1 MEINRNR
8 IFAILGEVVI
18 AALLSAGLTVLA
30 AQSAGFMINVKLIY
44 LSAGLCAV
52 ALFGLSYSRVSG
64 WITLLMIV
72 LAGLLSVFFGWRPIE
87 DFKAFLDTVYMG
99 SPLSPYADAF
109 SVMALILLITAFYI
123 MAHQKVGAYLMLF
136 VTIAL
141 LGILWFFGNLS
152 TSIHILP
159 VICAL
164 SAMFSK
170 TARFRFSVLRP
181 LLSLSLIAALL
192 SCMLV
197 PAQGIKVDAL
207 NEYAQKAL
215 AFMIRTFNIDNKNM
229 EERRSFTIAADGWAS
244 HKELIG
250 GNAYPSETEVMIV
263 KGAAGEIY
271 LRGALRYVYNNNAWV
286 DESNESKAGK
296 IKRFMF
302 SGFEKLIYKS
312 EYERAMDLDKRDS
325 NKYFEE
331 DVIQIEML
339 NDTSFW
345 TLYTPSRVT
354 DVTVDTDAFVYFNN
368 VGEMFINRPMRTG
381 DKFEIEYDRLKA
393 EGEDIPEMIRALS
406 KEKDDGFKNA
416 SVLNKDL
423 PGNIDP
429 IVYETTYR
437 ITQNAETPYDKAVAI
452 RDYLKANGTYTL
464 ESAYPP
470 EGADAVSFFMNEGM
484 KGYCVHF
491 ASTMTVMCRIAG
503 LPARYVEGYLCDI
516 DESGECIVTGLDAH
530 AWTEVYLNGYGWM
543 TFDATPPDRDD
554 MNDENNDSEDQAPPD
569 NGETGHT
576 DDETGDDPFE
586 NDMDTA
592 PTPTPDPTPEPTPEP
607 TPDDSDVHGAWEEEN
622 PFEEPTPTP
631 TPSAGNNQT
640 NNDGN
645 DGQNPPD
652 GNNQNN
658 ENNENKDDNNKTGK
672 ILLLIFL
679 ILLILAALIA
689 FVYVRLVSTAPERMA
704 KKEKTNEDKLMYW
717 YRAML
722 TALEAGRI
730 RYEAGET
737 PVAFAGR
744 ALERRACTE
753 EFVRFS
759 TIVSVRRY
767 SESNATSEDFR
778 IADNAYRGVRHLMK
792 LPAKF
797 RWYARRIL
805 RGIGRVNQIP

>member
-8 IFAILGEVVI
+8 ILAILGEVVI

-30 AQSAGFMINVKLIY
+30 AQSAGFMINAKLIY
-44 LSAGLCAV
+44 LSAGLCAA
-52 ALFGLSYSRVSG
+52 ALFGLSYSRLSG
-64 WITLLMIV
+64 WITLLMLV
-72 LAGLLSVFFGWRPIE
+72 LAALIGVFFGWRPIE

-99 SPLSPYADAF
+99 GPLSPYADAL
-109 SVMALILLITAFYI
+109 SVMALILLIAAFYI

-141 LGILWFFGNLS
+141 LGILWFFGDLS
-152 TSIHILP
+152 SSIHILP

-170 TARFRFSVLRP
+170 TARFKFSVLRP
-181 LLSLSLIAALL
+181 LLSLSLVAALL
-192 SCMLV
+192 ACTLV
-197 PAQGIKVDAL
+197 PAQGVKVDKL

-229 EERRSFTIAADGWAS
+229 EERRSFTIVADGWAS

-250 GNAYPSETEVMIV
+250 GNAYPSEKEVMKV
-263 KGAAGEIY
+263 TGEEGELY

-296 IKRFMF
+296 IKRYMF

-312 EYERAMDLDKRDS
+312 EYERAMDLGKRDTDA
-325 NKYFEE
+325 YFDEANIH
-331 DVIQIEML
+331 VEML
-339 NDTSFW
+339 SDTNFW

-354 DVTVDTDAFVYFNN
+354 DVYVDTDAFVYFNN
-368 VGEMFINRPMRTG
+368 VGEMFINRPMRSG
-381 DKFEIEYDRLKA
+381 DKFRIEYDRLTA
-393 EGEDIPEMIRALS
+393 EGEEIPEIIRALS
-406 KEKDDGFKNA
+406 KEKDSGFKNA
-416 SVLNKDL
+416 SVINKDL

-429 IVYETTYR
+429 IVYETTYF
-437 ITQNAETPYDKAVAI
+437 ITQNAETPYDKAVLI

-470 EGADAVSFFMNEGM
+470 EGTDAVSFFMNEGM
-484 KGYCVHF
+484 NGYCVHF
-491 ASTMTVMCRIAG
+491 ASAMTVMCRIAG
-503 LPARYVEGYLCDI
+503 LPARYAEGYYVNI
-516 DESGECIVTGLDAH
+516 DESGETIVTGLDAH

-554 MNDENNDSEDQAPPD
+554 NSDNNDTNGQTPPD
-569 NGETGHT
+569 DGETGHS
-576 DDETGDDPFE
+576 DDETGDDPIE
-586 NDMDTA
+586 NDMNTA
-592 PTPTPDPTPEPTPEP
+592 PTPTPEPTPEP
-607 TPDDSDVHGAWEEEN
+607 TTGPTPETSDDPNAWEEED
-622 PFEEPTPTP
+622 PFVNPTPTP
-631 TPSAGNNQT
+631 NAGNQQRMNDGD
-640 NNDGN
+640 NNDN
-645 DGQNPPD
+645 TDSPD
-652 GNNQNN
+652 ENNQNN
-658 ENNENKDDNNKTGK
+658 ENEKSITGK
-672 ILLLIFL
+672 IILFIFL
-679 ILLILAALIA
+679 ILILLAALTA
-689 FVYVRLVSTAPERMA
+689 LVYGRLIMTSPERMA
-704 KKEKTNEDKLMYW
+704 KKEKTNEDRLMYW

-730 RYEAGET
+730 RYETGET
-737 PVAFAGR
+737 PKTYAVR
-744 ALERRACTE
+744 VLERGACTE

-759 TIVSVRRY
+759 AIVSMRRY
-767 SESNATSEDFR
+767 SESDATSEDFR
-778 IADNAYRGVRHLMK
+778 IADNAYRGIKHLMK